1 MLLFKNISIRTKLML
16 ATLVPLLGL
25 LYYVQLNIGREQ
37 EKQRLARK
45 VLSDVVVI
53 QEISKLIHE
62 VQRERALTHAYV
74 QSAEM
79 DREELNNQ
87 REFTDK
93 AVASLNRILLTNDVA
108 IDGYSNI
115 DSLARFRV
123 KANSKTR
130 LEIVDPFYS
139 GLKANLI
146 DGVTTIIRSSDNTKL
161 KNRFDEH
168 VSLLYMKDGLAQ
180 LRSSLAGAIAVD
192 KFTGNAYGKFAAIFG
207 QYSQNKTNFEN
218 IASEELGDFYRKK
231 YEQSFQ
237 QQTNNFI
244 LRVFNDG
251 PESRIPIDFNSW
263 WDMSSTSI
271 NALKEVEDYSSYRI
285 GEIAREDLSSSSQNL
300 VATVVSA
307 CVILAIIVLIVFFTI
322 RHIVSAISNIKMAAD
337 RLAVGEINV
346 GLSINANDEI
356 GKLAKSFSQMID
368 NTRAF
373 SESADRIG
381 KGDYGVSITP
391 RGESDIL
398 GNALERM
405 RNNLQTLSKEN
416 GIRTWLLTGGSELN
430 DVMRGEKNITAL
442 AQDVIT
448 HVSKYLKAQVGAIYL
463 QENGRLE
470 LTGSYAYHHR
480 KDNTNLIKPGEGLVG
495 QAALEKKPI
504 IFNDIPED
512 YIRIKSA
519 LGNTVPKN
527 ILVFPFLYEDTVKG
541 VIELGCTQPISDL
554 DIQFLEIA
562 GNNIGIA
569 FNASQ
574 SRSELKELLE
584 ETQRQA
590 EELEVQQEELKQAN
604 EELIE
609 KTSLLEKSEAELKT
623 QQEELQQTNEEL
635 EEKANLLEEQKER
648 LETAKMDIENKAR
661 ELEAT
666 SKYKSEFLANMSHE
680 LRTPLNSI
688 LILAQLLSEN
698 KNNKL
703 GDKEVDFVKNIYSS
717 GTDLLNLI
725 NEILDLSKVESGK
738 MELEL
743 TEVSFDSLADRLHGM
758 FSQVAA
764 NKGITFDIAI
774 NKTHLAHQSIT
785 TDGLRLEQIL
795 RNLLSNAFKFT
806 DRGGV
811 VTMTFDAAPKRVAL
825 TNEKLKN
832 KSLVAIRITDTGIGI
847 PEHKQS
853 IVFEAFQQADGST
866 KRKYGG
872 TGLGLSICRELAI
885 ALGGEIQ
892 LESEVDKGSSFT
904 LFLPFNIST
913 NSSDAVREPATPEKV
928 EKVNSVLED
937 IPQETVSA
945 EVVADD
951 RYNLSENDKVVLII
965 EDDRSFANLLLDF
978 VRQRNYKGVI
988 AYQGNTGLSYA
999 RLYRPDAIILDMKLP
1014 VMDGSEVL
1022 NHLKRDPAL
1031 RHLPVQIISG
1041 YDLRKEGI
1049 DAGAFD
1055 FVKKPV
1061 SVEALQHAFEKI
1073 EDFIN
1078 KKLKKL
1084 LIVEDNEMQN
1094 KAIKE
1099 LIGNGDVKSFSAYS
1113 GTEAI
1118 EMLKKEKFDCIIVD
1132 LGLPDM
1138 LGFDLLKRIK
1148 SDEDFNKIP
1157 IVVYTGKDLTK
1168 EESALLN
1175 KLASTV
1181 VLKTVHSMER
1191 LLDETTLFLHRVES
1205 RLPKEKQSI
1214 IRKLHKTDEV
1224 LRGKTIL
1231 VVDDDIRNIYSLT
1244 NALAEE
1250 GLNCLVAENGKTAIQ
1265 MLKEADHVDLVLM
1278 DVMMPEMDGY
1288 EATKAIRGLNKFQ
1301 KLPIIALTA
1310 KAMKGDREK
1319 CLLAGMSDYI
1329 AKPVN
1334 IEQLLSL
1341 MRVWLY
1347 R

>member
-1 MLLFKNISIRTKLML
+1 ML
-16 ATLVPLLGL
+16 ATLVPLLAL
-25 LYYVQLNIGREQ
+25 LYYVQLNITREQ
-37 EKQRLARK
+37 QKQKTARK

-62 VQRERALTHAYV
+62 IQRERALTLAYL
-74 QSAEM
+74 QTTDM
-79 DREELNNQ
+79 DRKELNNQ

-93 AVASLNRILLTNDVA
+93 AIATLNRVLLTSNISVN
-108 IDGYSNI
+108 GYDNI
-115 DSLARFRV
+115 DSLALFRAKV
-123 KANSKTR
+123 NSKVPVQ
-130 LEIVDPFYS
+130 IVDPFYRS
-139 GLKANLI
+139 LKGDLI
-146 DGVTTIIRSSDNTKL
+146 DSETTIIRSSENNTL
-161 KNRFDEH
+161 KNRFAEH
-168 VSLLYMKDGLAQ
+168 VALLYVKDGLAQ
-180 LRSSLAGAIAVD
+180 LRSSIASAIAAE
-192 KFTGNAYGKFAAIFG
+192 KFLGNSYGKFASVLG
-207 QYSQNKTNFEN
+207 QYDHNRANFEN
-218 IASEELGDFYRKK
+218 IASAELSEFYRKK
-231 YEQSFQ
+231 YEQSYQ
-237 QQTNNFI
+237 QQTNNV
-244 LRVFNDG
+244 LTTVFNNG
-251 PESRIPIDFNSW
+251 PNAQIPVDFNTW
-263 WDMSSTSI
+263 WDMSSASI
-271 NALKEVEDYSSYRI
+271 NALKEVEDFSSYSI
-285 GEIAREDLSSSSQNL
+285 GEIAEGELAASSRNL
-300 VATVVSA
+300 TATIVSA
-307 CVILAIIVLIVFFTI
+307 CLIILVIGAIVFFTV
-322 RHIVSAISNIKMAAD
+322 RHVVNAISTIKSAAD
-337 RLAVGEINV
+337 QLAVGEVNV
-346 GLSINANDEI
+346 SLEVTSNDEI
-356 GKLAKSFSQMID
+356 GQLARSFGQMID

-373 SESADRIG
+373 SESADKIG
-381 KGDYGVSITP
+381 KGDYGAPITP
-391 RGESDIL
+391 RGDVDIL

-405 RNNLQTLSKEN
+405 RSNLQSLSKEN
-416 GIRTWLLTGGSELN
+416 EVRTWLLTGGSQLN
-430 DVMRGEKNITAL
+430 DVMRGEKDITTL

-448 HVSKYLKAQVGAIYL
+448 HLCKHLKAQVGAIYL
-463 QENGRLE
+463 HENGRLE
-470 LTGSYAYHHR
+470 LAGSYAYHHR
-480 KDNTNLIKPGEGLVG
+480 KDNTNVIKHGEGLVG

-512 YIRIKSA
+512 YIRIKSG
-519 LGNTVPKN
+519 LGNAVPRN
-527 ILVFPFLYEDTVKG
+527 IIVFPFLYEDQVKG
-541 VIELGCTQPISDL
+541 VVELGCAQAASDL

-574 SRSELKELLE
+574 SRTQLKELLE

-635 EEKANLLEEQKER
+635 EEKANLLEEQKLR

-688 LILAQLLSEN
+688 LILAQLLTEN

-703 GDKEVDFVKNIYSS
+703 GEKEVDFVKNIYSS

-738 MELEL
+738 VALEL
-743 TEVSFDSLADRLHGM
+743 AEVSFEGMTERLHGM

-764 NKGITFDIAI
+764 NKNIAFDIAI
-774 NKTHLAHQSIT
+774 NKTQLAHRNII

-806 DRGGV
+806 DRGGKV
-811 VTMTFDAAPKRVAL
+811 SLSIDAASKRTAFS
-825 TNEKLKN
+825 NDKLKG
-832 KSLVAIRITDTGIGI
+832 KSLVAFRVTDTGIGI

-872 TGLGLSICRELAI
+872 TGLGLSICRELAA
-885 ALGGEIQ
+885 ALAGEIQ
-892 LESEVDKGSSFT
+892 LESEVGKGSTFT
-904 LFLPFNIST
+904 LYLPYDIST
-913 NSSDAVREPATPEKV
+913 SESEVTRDPAPAVKEETVEQAIVDLSHDAVATEP
-928 EKVNSVLED
+928 
-937 IPQETVSA
+937 
-945 EVVADD
+945 VVDD
-951 RYNLSENDKVVLII
+951 RYNLTENDKVVLII
-965 EDDRSFANLLLDF
+965 EDDRSFANLLLDYI
-978 VRQRNYKGVI
+978 RQRNYKGVI

-999 RLYRPDAIILDMKLP
+999 RHYRPDAIILDMKLP
-1014 VMDGSEVL
+1014 VMDGTEVL
-1022 NHLKRDPAL
+1022 KHLKRDPAL

-1049 DAGAFD
+1049 EAGAFD

-1061 SVEALQHAFEKI
+1061 SLEALQQAFEKI
-1073 EDFIN
+1073 EDFISR
-1078 KKLKKL
+1078 KLKKL
-1084 LIVEDNEMQN
+1084 LIIEDNETQN

-1118 EMLKKEKFDCIIVD
+1118 QMLKKEKFDCIIVD

-1138 LGFDLLKRIK
+1138 LGFDLLKTIK
-1148 SDEDFNKIP
+1148 SDEGINKIP

-1168 EESALLN
+1168 EESVLLN

-1224 LRGKTIL
+1224 LRGKNIL

-1250 GLNCLVAENGKTAIQ
+1250 GLNCLVAENGKAAIQ
-1265 MLKEADHVDLVLM
+1265 MLKESDHVELILM

-1288 EATKAIRGLNKFQ
+1288 EATRAIRAMSKFE

-1319 CLLAGMSDYI
+1319 CLVAGMSDYI

-1334 IEQLLSL
+1334 VEQLLSL